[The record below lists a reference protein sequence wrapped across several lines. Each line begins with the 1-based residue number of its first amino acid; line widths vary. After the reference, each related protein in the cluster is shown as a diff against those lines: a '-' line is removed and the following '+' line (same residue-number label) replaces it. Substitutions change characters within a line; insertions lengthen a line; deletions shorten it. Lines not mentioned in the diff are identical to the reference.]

1 MIQNAQNVSETFRIT
16 AQQTALADEPVPPS
30 DEL

>member
-16 AQQTALADEPVPPS
+16 AQQAALADEPVTPS
-30 DEL
+30 DDL